1 MFVAMNYRHAY
12 HAGNHTE
19 VLKHSVLVLLLQ
31 HLVKKPVPFIVLE
44 SHAGAGKYD
53 LTATEAEKTGEAQE
67 GIGRVINKD
76 VPTASAYLELVRR
89 SNPAGLR
96 SYPGSPAIAQAFLRE
111 SDRLTACELREDD
124 AALLRKNFMHDRRVS
139 VHARDGYEAVV
150 ALLPPKIKRGLVF
163 IDPSFEQVD
172 EFERLA
178 DGLNAGIERWP
189 TGMFMAWYPLKDRSG
204 IQRLRARYR
213 RSNPP
218 TLCCEFLRERLD
230 GVKLAGSGLVIC
242 NPPWQFERKLAA
254 LCGELLVAFQAREGT
269 YSLEF
274 WIPERE

>member
-1 MFVAMNYRHAY
+1 MNYRHAY

-19 VLKHSVLVLLLQ
+19 VFKHSVLVLLLQ
-31 HLVKKPVPFIVLE
+31 HFVKKPGPFIVLE

-53 LTATEAEKTGEAQE
+53 LTAKEAEKTGEALE
-67 GIGRVINKD
+67 GIGRVIDKD
-76 VPTASAYLELVRR
+76 IPTASAYLELVRR

-111 SDRLTACELREDD
+111 NDRLAACELREDD
-124 AALLRKNFMHDRRVS
+124 AALLRKNFVQDRRVS
-139 VHARDGYEAVV
+139 VHTRDGYEAVG
-150 ALLPPKIKRGLVF
+150 ALLPPAIKRGLVF
-163 IDPSFEQVD
+163 LDPPFERAD

-189 TGMFMAWYPLKDRSG
+189 TGVFMAWYPLKDRYG
-204 IQRLRARYR
+204 IRELRARYR
-213 RSNPP
+213 CTNPP

-230 GVKLAGSGLVIC
+230 GVKLAGSGLIIC
-242 NPPWQFERKLAA
+242 NPPWQFERKLTA
-254 LCGELLVAFQAREGT
+254 LCGELLIAFQARAGT

-274 WIPERE
+274 WTRERR

>member
-1 MFVAMNYRHAY
+1 MNYRHAY

-31 HLVKKPVPFIVLE
+31 HLVQKPGPFIVID

-53 LTATEAEKTGEAQE
+53 LTAKEAEKTGEALE
-67 GIGRVINKD
+67 GIGRVIHKD

-89 SNPAGLR
+89 SNPVGLR
-96 SYPGSPAIAQAFLRE
+96 SYPGSPAIARAFLRE
-111 SDRLTACELREDD
+111 DDRLTACELREDD
-124 AALLRKNFMHDRRVS
+124 AALLRKNFARDRRVS
-139 VHARDGYEAVV
+139 VHTRDGYEAVG

-163 IDPSFEQVD
+163 LDPPFEQAD

-189 TGMFMAWYPLKDRSG
+189 TGIFMAWYPLKEMSG
-204 IQRLRARYR
+204 VRKLHARYR

-218 TLCCEFLRERLD
+218 TICCEFLREPLD
-230 GVKLAGSGLVIC
+230 GVKLAGSGLIIC
-242 NPPWQFERKLAA
+242 NPPWQFERKLTA
-254 LCGELLVAFQAREGT
+254 LCDELLIAFQAREGT

-274 WIPERE
+274 WIRERV